1 MDAYCCNGVGVLRFV
16 FEAKVDGVKNALK
29 LKLARGRIS
38 LVVYHNFFKAVE
50 PISNVCEII
59 EFI

>member
-1 MDAYCCNGVGVLRFV
+1 MDAYCCDGVGFRRVV
-16 FEAKVDGVKNALK
+16 FEVEADGVKNALK